1 MNLPLPETI
10 TSLTNLLTE
19 VLVFTFE
26 LITPLNATL
35 PVVVM
40 PSTCIPATK
49 FAAPFVIAEL
59 KVFGVSLNQPLT
71 GDVINEEIAAV
82 EAASTTP
89 PIDDPDL
96 YAYSFFEVMYPPPLY
111 AYTHV
116 FPNFWSFSRIS

>member
-1 MNLPLPETI
+1 MNLPLPPTI
-10 TSLTNLLTE
+10 TALTDLLTV

-26 LITPLNATL
+26 LVTHLNATL
-35 PVVVM
+35 PVVAM

-49 FAAPFVIAEL
+49 YAAPFMIAEL

-71 GDVINEEIAAV
+71 GDVIKDEIAAV

-96 YAYSFFEVMYPPPLY
+96 YAYSFFEVMLPPAL
-111 AYTHV
+111 
-116 FPNFWSFSRIS
+116 